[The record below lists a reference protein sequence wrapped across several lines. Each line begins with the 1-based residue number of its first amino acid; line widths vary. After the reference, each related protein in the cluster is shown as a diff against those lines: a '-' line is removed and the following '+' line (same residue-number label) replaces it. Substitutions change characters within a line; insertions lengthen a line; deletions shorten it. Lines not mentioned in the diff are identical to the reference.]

1 MSKKKQMSGEDR
13 KASILEAGARLAAKH
28 GAINVTR
35 RMVAKAAN
43 VSEALVSSHMGDTA
57 SAQAAYKRKMKKLG
71 LEEPSKDKIEA
82 IGVKLRAHG
91 PRDKRDTRKRSAK
104 EVEAIKRKRATP
116 GIRKDTKPN
125 KPKLAAKVLVTA
137 KTNRDG
143 ATTVTAKS
151 RRSGVDL
158 RKHTA
163 AIVQAIT
170 PGPKE
175 RKPAKPRE
183 RKPKAPPVKPQ
194 PGPAENKVSAARK
207 PKAPPPNYDANRP
220 TEPVALPPPLAPS
233 IT

>member
-1 MSKKKQMSGEDR
+1 MSKKKKQMSGEDR

-35 RMVAKAAN
+35 RMVAAAAK
-43 VSEALVSSHMGDTA
+43 VSEALVSAHMGDTA
-57 SAQAAYKRKMKKLG
+57 SAQAAYKRQMKKLG

-104 EVEAIKRKRATP
+104 EVEAIKRKGVTV
-116 GIRKDTKPN
+116 K
-125 KPKLAAKVLVTA
+125 AKVTRSG
-137 KTNRDG
+137 KTI
-143 ATTVTAKS
+143 VTAKS

-158 RKHTA
+158 RQHTA
-163 AIVQAIT
+163 AIVKAVT

-175 RKPAKPRE
+175 RKPASPRE
-183 RKPKAPPVKPQ
+183 RKPKAPPMLPQ
-194 PGPAENKVSAARK
+194 PGPKENKVSAARK
-207 PKAPPPNYDANRP
+207 PKAPPINYDANRP